1 MRQGDSAASG
11 RPVRGHVTITQD
23 PRTGLVLAL
32 GGTHDADDI
41 LQTAGGFL
49 RTPGPRGHYHRLPP
63 DLPREQQRLK
73 ATAAARALLA
83 AGHSVRLDT
92 DLEASPTGDAA
103 DRTMRRR
110 AVRKR
115 AVARDGLRGFTKAVG
130 LRLPG
135 AWSSDGHT
143 IPLDGDPA
151 GGRLWDT
158 GPLTYTADRQDA
170 HRSVLTSRHGMQLH
184 VAEHPTRTS
193 QFVVSPLLPA
203 GTGPADAVG
212 VTAPRAI
219 TVAADPV
226 RAAADIRRR
235 QLFAFRIAS
244 AQVQTKASPGPDLP
258 VEIVLGSNGRPRVST
273 VYPRALYELLTAGGF
288 RLDPASGQCFLPRT
302 VSTLAASHR
311 VLGAARWLDQLG
323 FSIQVRTAD
332 SIGSHGRPRN
342 VAALPKP
349 LPPAGPRRA
358 PH

>member
-1 MRQGDSAASG
+1 M
-11 RPVRGHVTITQD
+11 RGHVTITQD

-32 GGTHDADDI
+32 GGTHDTDDI
-41 LQTAGGFL
+41 LQGEGSFL
-49 RTPGPRGHYHRLPP
+49 RMPGPRRRYHRLPP
-63 DLPREQQRLK
+63 GLPMEQQRLA

-83 AGHSVRLDT
+83 AGHSVRLDAS
-92 DLEASPTGDAA
+92 LEASPTGDAA

-110 AVRKR
+110 AVQKR

-130 LRLPG
+130 MRLPG
-135 AWSSDGHT
+135 AWSSDDRA

-158 GPLTYTADRQDA
+158 GPLNYTAYGQDA

-184 VAEHPTRTS
+184 VAEHPTRAA

-212 VTAPRAI
+212 VRAPRAI

-258 VEIVLGSNGRPRVST
+258 VEIVLGSGGRPRVST

-288 RLDPASGQCFLPRT
+288 RLDPASGQCFLPRSIS
-302 VSTLAASHR
+302 STDASHR
-311 VLGAARWLDQLG
+311 VLRTARRLDRLG
-323 FSIQVRTAD
+323 FSIRVRTAD
-332 SIGSHGRPRN
+332 SIASHDRRRD
-342 VAALPKP
+342 VTALPKP
-349 LPPAGPRRA
+349 PPPAGPRRG